1 MDDVVGEEAPAGWRT
16 EQGVGFRR
24 GFSRPRC
31 TNGWADGMA
40 VGNHGLET
48 RLSEMWGKLRKY
60 PHRFEAVL
68 LVQGYHRHFACRD
81 FTGGGSF
88 RARCNFGIAR
98 RGLRWRELS
107 EHNKTKIY
115 LKYFG
120 LTRRG
125 LKFPDKPNVYCTKS
139 MRTTMSFKTLNS
151 CYVQLKYFA
160 TCILHATY
168 YSNERF
174 SAFQTYIL
182 PLQYELNLNS
192 FLYLNKIYSNDCC

>member
-1 MDDVVGEEAPAGWRT
+1 MDEGRRGVAVDDVVGEEALAGWRT

-24 GFSRPRC
+24 GFSRPWC
-31 TNGWADGMA
+31 MNGWADGMA

-60 PHRFEAVL
+60 PHQFEAVL
-68 LVQGYHRHFACRD
+68 SVQGYHGHFACQD

-139 MRTTMSFKTLNS
+139 MSTTN
-151 CYVQLKYFA
+151 V
-160 TCILHATY
+160 IH
-168 YSNERF
+168 
-174 SAFQTYIL
+174 
-182 PLQYELNLNS
+182 
-192 FLYLNKIYSNDCC
+192 